1 MNDKDRPLYAKHSRG
16 RDREANQ
23 AAKWDETWCRRLS
36 LTETDRQTDRRR
48 HYASNIEK
56 GLSGRIATA
65 TPSPIESSAAATNA
79 LRIYRVDQNK
89 CSV

>member
-1 MNDKDRPLYAKHSRG
+1 MPNILAVETEKQIKRQNETR
-16 RDREANQ
+16 RDAGGLVSQ
-23 AAKWDETWCRRLS
+23 
-36 LTETDRQTDRRR
+36 TDRQTDRRR